1 MSAAG
6 AILETPSMML
16 PLPTPHIA
24 AIGAAMLALGLAG
37 AALAV
42 TLPAAR
48 PETVTALRKY
58 TSNACVPATA
68 AALEAVGIP
77 GEQVKSLSYY
87 PSGGSA
93 DIGRTANRLDA
104 YMSLTTSSGSVV
116 VHHELDCTVITMYTS
131 GAARLPR
138 PFPR

>member
-1 MSAAG
+1 MMPLFPTRHAAS
-6 AILETPSMML
+6 L
-16 PLPTPHIA
+16 
-24 AIGAAMLALGLAG
+24 GAAVLALGLAG
-37 AALAV
+37 AAFAV

-68 AALEAVGIP
+68 AALDAVGIP
-77 GEQVKSLSYY
+77 GNQVKSLSYY

-93 DIGRTANRLDA
+93 DIGRSANRLDA

-116 VHHELDCTVITMYTS
+116 VHHELDCTVITMYTT

-138 PFPR
+138 PLPR